1 MRVKTLQIVWHGKE
15 PVYTLD
21 FHPSGILATG
31 GADKEIK
38 VKALIEA
45 CFEPLLPP
53 RQQQKLTRCYHLWRA
68 ALQLWQV

>member
-15 PVYTLD
+15 PVYSLD

-38 VKALIEA
+38 VKLLPGA
-45 CFEPLLPP
+45 CF
-53 RQQQKLTRCYHLWRA
+53 A
-68 ALQLWQV
+68 ALSLVKKKQD